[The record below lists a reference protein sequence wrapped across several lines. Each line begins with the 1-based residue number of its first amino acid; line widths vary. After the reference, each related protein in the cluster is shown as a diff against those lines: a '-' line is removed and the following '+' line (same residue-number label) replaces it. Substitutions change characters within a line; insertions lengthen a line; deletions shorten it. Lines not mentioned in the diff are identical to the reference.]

1 MPGSGGGGDWN
12 PRKKSA
18 RNGNAGGVAGRCVVS
33 PIVVCCVCVCVSQAY
48 IMSAAFFS
56 FFLFF
61 FFRGGGYIRSIIGSG
76 ACVFV

>member
-1 MPGSGGGGDWN
+1 MPGGGDGDGGGGDWN

-33 PIVVCCVCVCVSQAY
+33 PIIVCCVCVYVSQAY

-56 FFLFF
+56 LFLFSL
-61 FFRGGGYIRSIIGSG
+61 FRGGGGIYGVS
-76 ACVFV
+76 